1 MTTKKIEWYSIT
13 IAWKTHIKDI
23 EIKTYTFKNAEEM
36 EAFKYGV
43 CESNDWLNYKIIDE
57 EIEVA

>member
-1 MTTKKIEWYSIT
+1 MNHL
-13 IAWKTHIKDI
+13 IAQPAPAFSVSGVSPEG

-43 CESNDWLNYKIIDE
+43 CESNNWLNYKIIDE